1 MHLTSM
7 PDVVAE
13 AATGDGDEGGTA
25 GGGGGREAGTD
36 AWVERCATPVGR
48 VWQDVDEAEND
59 ACFPSLA
66 LEKISSV
73 PPYDRCFMY

>member
-1 MHLTSM
+1 M
-7 PDVVAE
+7 
-13 AATGDGDEGGTA
+13 
-25 GGGGGREAGTD
+25 
-36 AWVERCATPVGR
+36 PVGR

-73 PPYDRCFMY
+73 PPYDRCFHVLKRRVSTF

>member
-1 MHLTSM
+1 M
-7 PDVVAE
+7 
-13 AATGDGDEGGTA
+13 
-25 GGGGGREAGTD
+25 
-36 AWVERCATPVGR
+36 PVGR